1 MEKKTIIDFEN
12 CVSTE
17 EIRDLLKQNLNL
29 SEWDDKKPDDLLKML
44 KELEPCKIYLR
55 GTNLVPENIAKY
67 MNQVIDIFDKVEE
80 LYNNIRV
87 YVWEVVTIDFTN
99 VKSIYEIHQL
109 IGKTLDFPEWYGGNL
124 DALWDLLVGYIA
136 LYEIH
141 IKGIRAVHE
150 YLQLYLQKVV
160 EVFQK
165 VSKFYNDDNI
175 VVYIE

>member
-1 MEKKTIIDFEN
+1 MKKTIIDFEN
-12 CVSTE
+12 CVSTN

-29 SEWDDKKPDDLLKML
+29 PEWDDTKPDDLLRIL

-55 GTNLVPENIAKY
+55 GTNLLPNNNIAKY

-87 YVWEVVTIDFTN
+87 YVWEVVTIDFAN
-99 VKSIYEIHQL
+99 VKSIYEIHEL
-109 IGKTLDFPEWYGGNL
+109 MSKTLDFPEWYGGNL
-124 DALWDLLVGYIA
+124 DALWDLLTGYISS
-136 LYEIH
+136 YEIH

-160 EVFQK
+160 EVFIK
-165 VSKFYNDDNI
+165 AEAKYNYHKII
-175 VVYIE
+175 VES